1 MTNSNLKKLKLVSL
15 IGGIYEIFFGIILIF
30 FIVPLLNLLGLNI
43 TQLEYPIFAH
53 TGGLLTIIIIGL
65 MLSFSAYDVER
76 YLLNI
81 ILIIILRLII
91 QIVIIVNIFLI
102 PTIGLGLLIFGL
114 IDLIFALITIFLIK
128 TSNLPF
134 NLFKIIK

>member
-53 TGGLLTIIIIGL
+53 TGGLLAIIIGL
-65 MLSFSAYDVER
+65 MLSFSAYDVEK

>member
-1 MTNSNLKKLKLVSL
+1 MTNSNIKKLKLVSL
-15 IGGIYEIFFGIILIF
+15 IGGIYEIIFGFLLIF

-43 TQLEYPIFAH
+43 TKLDYPIFAH
-53 TGGLLTIIIIGL
+53 TAGLLAIIIGL
-65 MLSFSAYDVER
+65 MLSFSAYNVEK

-91 QIVIIVNIFLI
+91 QIVIYVNIVLI

-114 IDLIFALITIFLIK
+114 IDLIFALIIIYLIK

-134 NLFKIIK
+134 NIFKIIR

>member
-1 MTNSNLKKLKLVSL
+1 MTNSNIKKLKLVSL
-15 IGGIYEIFFGIILIF
+15 IGGIYEIIFGFILIF
-30 FIVPLLNLLGLNI
+30 FIMPLLNLLGLNI
-43 TQLEYPIFAH
+43 TRLDYPIFAH
-53 TGGLLTIIIIGL
+53 TAGLLAIIIGL
-65 MLSFSAYDVER
+65 ILSFSAYNVEK

-91 QIVIIVNIFLI
+91 QIVIFINIVLI

-114 IDLIFALITIFLIK
+114 IDLVFALLTIYLIK

-134 NLFKIIK
+134 NIFKIIK

>member
-1 MTNSNLKKLKLVSL
+1 MTNSKIKKLKLVSL
-15 IGGIYEIFFGIILIF
+15 IGGIYEIIFGFLLIF
-30 FIVPLLNLLGLNI
+30 FIIPLLNLLGLNL
-43 TQLEYPIFAH
+43 TKLDYPIFAH
-53 TGGLLTIIIIGL
+53 TAGLLAIIIGL
-65 MLSFSAYDVER
+65 ILSFSAYNVEK

-91 QIVIIVNIFLI
+91 QIVIFVNIVLI

-114 IDLIFALITIFLIK
+114 IDLIFALITIYLIK

-134 NLFKIIK
+134 NIFNIIK

>member
-53 TGGLLTIIIIGL
+53 TGGLLAIIIGL
-65 MLSFSAYDVER
+65 MLSFSAYDVEK

-102 PTIGLGLLIFGL
+102 PTIGLGLLIFGI

>member
-1 MTNSNLKKLKLVSL
+1 MTNSNIKKLKLVSL
-15 IGGIYEIFFGIILIF
+15 IGGIYEIIFGFLLIF

-43 TQLEYPIFAH
+43 TKLDYPIFAH
-53 TGGLLTIIIIGL
+53 TAGLLAIIIGL
-65 MLSFSAYDVER
+65 MLSFSAYNVEK

-91 QIVIIVNIFLI
+91 QIVIYVNIVLI

-114 IDLIFALITIFLIK
+114 IDLIFALITIYLIK

-134 NLFKIIK
+134 NIFKIIR

>member
-1 MTNSNLKKLKLVSL
+1 MKNSNIKKLKLVSL
-15 IGGIYEIFFGIILIF
+15 IGGVYEISFGFLLIF

-53 TGGLLTIIIIGL
+53 TGGLLAIIIGL
-65 MLSFSAYDVER
+65 MLSFSAYNIEK

-91 QIVIIVNIFLI
+91 QIVICVNIFLI
-102 PTIGLGLLIFGL
+102 PAIGFGLLIFGL

-128 TSNLPF
+128 KSNLPF

>member
-1 MTNSNLKKLKLVSL
+1 MTNSNIKKLKLVSL
-15 IGGIYEIFFGIILIF
+15 IGGIYEIIFGFLLIF

-43 TQLEYPIFAH
+43 TKLDYPIFAH
-53 TGGLLTIIIIGL
+53 TAGLLAIIIGL
-65 MLSFSAYDVER
+65 MLSFSAYNVEK

-81 ILIIILRLII
+81 ILIIILCLII
-91 QIVIIVNIFLI
+91 QIVIYVNIVLI

-114 IDLIFALITIFLIK
+114 IDLIFALITIYLIK

-134 NLFKIIK
+134 NIFKIIR

>member
-1 MTNSNLKKLKLVSL
+1 MTDSNIKKLKLVSL
-15 IGGIYEIFFGIILIF
+15 IGGIYEIIFGFLLIF

-43 TQLEYPIFAH
+43 TKLDYPIFAH
-53 TGGLLTIIIIGL
+53 TAGLLAIIIGL
-65 MLSFSAYDVER
+65 MLSFSAYNVEK

-91 QIVIIVNIFLI
+91 QIVIYVNIVLI

-114 IDLIFALITIFLIK
+114 IDLIFALITIYLIK

-134 NLFKIIK
+134 NIFKIIR

>member
-1 MTNSNLKKLKLVSL
+1 MTNSNIKKLKLVSL
-15 IGGIYEIFFGIILIF
+15 IGGIYEIIFGVLLIF

-43 TQLEYPIFAH
+43 TKLDYPIFAH
-53 TGGLLTIIIIGL
+53 TAGLLAIIIGL
-65 MLSFSAYDVER
+65 MLSFSAYNVEK

-91 QIVIIVNIFLI
+91 QIVIYVNIVLI

-114 IDLIFALITIFLIK
+114 IDLIFALITIYLIK
-128 TSNLPF
+128 ASNLPF
-134 NLFKIIK
+134 NIFKIIR

>member
-53 TGGLLTIIIIGL
+53 TGGLLAIIIGL

>member
-1 MTNSNLKKLKLVSL
+1 MTNSNIKKLKLVSL
-15 IGGIYEIFFGIILIF
+15 IGGIYEIIFGFILIF
-30 FIVPLLNLLGLNI
+30 FIMPLLNLLGLNI
-43 TQLEYPIFAH
+43 TKLDYPIFAH
-53 TGGLLTIIIIGL
+53 TAGLLAIIIGL
-65 MLSFSAYDVER
+65 ILSFSAYNVEK

-91 QIVIIVNIFLI
+91 QIVIFINIVLI

-114 IDLIFALITIFLIK
+114 IDLIFALITIYLIK

-134 NLFKIIK
+134 NIFKIIK

>member
-1 MTNSNLKKLKLVSL
+1 MTNSKIKKLKLVSL
-15 IGGIYEIFFGIILIF
+15 IGGIYEIIFGFLLIF
-30 FIVPLLNLLGLNI
+30 FIIPLLNLLGLNL
-43 TQLEYPIFAH
+43 TKLDYPIFAH
-53 TGGLLTIIIIGL
+53 TAGLLAIIIGL
-65 MLSFSAYDVER
+65 ILSFSAYNVEK

-91 QIVIIVNIFLI
+91 QIVIFVNIVLI

-114 IDLIFALITIFLIK
+114 IDLIFALITIYLIK

-134 NLFKIIK
+134 NIFKIIK

>member
-1 MTNSNLKKLKLVSL
+1 MTNSNIKKLKLVSL
-15 IGGIYEIFFGIILIF
+15 IGGIYEIIFGVLLIF

-43 TQLEYPIFAH
+43 TKLDYPIFAH
-53 TGGLLTIIIIGL
+53 TAGLLAIIIGL
-65 MLSFSAYDVER
+65 MLSFSAYNVEK

-91 QIVIIVNIFLI
+91 QIVIYVNIVLI

-114 IDLIFALITIFLIK
+114 IDLIFALITIYLIK

-134 NLFKIIK
+134 NIFKIIR

>member
-1 MTNSNLKKLKLVSL
+1 MTNSNIKKLKLVSL
-15 IGGIYEIFFGIILIF
+15 IGGIYEIIFGFLLIF

-43 TQLEYPIFAH
+43 TKFDYPIFAH
-53 TGGLLTIIIIGL
+53 TAGLLAIIIGL
-65 MLSFSAYDVER
+65 MLSFSAYNVEK

-91 QIVIIVNIFLI
+91 QIVIYVNIVLI

-114 IDLIFALITIFLIK
+114 IDLIFALITIYLIK
-128 TSNLPF
+128 SSNLPF
-134 NLFKIIK
+134 NIFKIIR

>member
-1 MTNSNLKKLKLVSL
+1 MTNSKIKKLKLVSL
-15 IGGIYEIFFGIILIF
+15 IGGIYEIIFGFLLIF
-30 FIVPLLNLLGLNI
+30 FIVPLLNLLGLNL
-43 TQLEYPIFAH
+43 TKLDYPIFAH
-53 TGGLLTIIIIGL
+53 TAGLLAIIIGL
-65 MLSFSAYDVER
+65 ILSFSAYNVEK

-91 QIVIIVNIFLI
+91 QIVIFVNIVLI

-114 IDLIFALITIFLIK
+114 IDLIFALITIYLIK

-134 NLFKIIK
+134 NIFIIIK

>member
-1 MTNSNLKKLKLVSL
+1 MTNSNIKKLKLVSL
-15 IGGIYEIFFGIILIF
+15 IGGIYEIIFGFLLIF

-43 TQLEYPIFAH
+43 TRLDYPIFAH
-53 TGGLLTIIIIGL
+53 TAGLLAIIIGL
-65 MLSFSAYDVER
+65 MLSFSAYNVEK

-91 QIVIIVNIFLI
+91 QIVIYINIFLI

-114 IDLIFALITIFLIK
+114 IDLIFALITIYLIK

-134 NLFKIIK
+134 NIFKLIR

>member
-1 MTNSNLKKLKLVSL
+1 MTNSILKKLKLVSL

-53 TGGLLTIIIIGL
+53 TGGLLAIIIGL

-102 PTIGLGLLIFGL
+102 PTIGLGLLIFGS

>member
-15 IGGIYEIFFGIILIF
+15 IGGIYEIFFGFMLIF
-30 FIVPLLNLLGLNI
+30 FIIPLLNLLGLNI
-43 TQLEYPIFAH
+43 NQLEYPIFAH
-53 TGGLLTIIIIGL
+53 TGGLLAIIIGL
-65 MLSFSAYDVER
+65 MLSFSAYNVEK

-91 QIVIIVNIFLI
+91 QIVIVVNIFLI

-114 IDLIFALITIFLIK
+114 IDLIFALITIYLIK
-128 TSNLPF
+128 TSNLTF

>member
-1 MTNSNLKKLKLVSL
+1 MTNSNIKKLKLVSL
-15 IGGIYEIFFGIILIF
+15 IGGIYEIIFGFLLIF

-43 TQLEYPIFAH
+43 TKLDYPIFAH
-53 TGGLLTIIIIGL
+53 TAGLLAIIIGL
-65 MLSFSAYDVER
+65 MLSFSAYNVEK

-91 QIVIIVNIFLI
+91 QIVIYVNIVLI

-114 IDLIFALITIFLIK
+114 IDLIFALITIYLIK
-128 TSNLPF
+128 ASNLPF
-134 NLFKIIK
+134 NIFKIIR